1 MSTSRSEHGFSI
13 VELLAALGVIGIT
26 LASAV
31 PFFALQ
37 ARKMKGMS
45 YRLEAQQGMRAALDA
60 MGRDIRL
67 AGACLPT
74 SGKFIALDGVDSAL
88 GDQITVRAGI
98 VQSGTSCV
106 KAGLTVAANA
116 GDTSVT
122 LADATPFAGTQLV
135 FVSHPNGSGEL
146 QQVTGTSATNVNLAA
161 GLSQAY
167 PGPAAPGNPSN
178 PANVIAV
185 DERVYKLDKTDPNNP
200 LLTLTVNR
208 TAPQAFAVGVSDLQF
223 QYTLNRNCTPCDVVN
238 LPPDTA
244 TWWLVN
250 DVLITA
256 TITTT
261 GTVRSEDKVTLV
273 ENTRAKPRNLLP

>member
-1 MSTSRSEHGFSI
+1 MSTSRSDRGFSM
-13 VELLAALGVIGIT
+13 VELLVALGVVGIT

-37 ARKMKGMS
+37 ARKMKGQS

-60 MGRDIRL
+60 IARDIRL

-74 SGKFIALDGVDSAL
+74 SGKFIALDGVDAAP
-88 GDQITVRAGI
+88 GDQITIRAGI

-106 KAGLTVAANA
+106 KAGLAAAANA
-116 GDTSVT
+116 GDTSVQV
-122 LADATPFAGTQLV
+122 ADATPFAGTKVV
-135 FVSHPNGSGEL
+135 FLSHPNGSGEL
-146 QQVTGTSATNVNLAA
+146 ENVTGTSATRVSLGA

-178 PANVIAV
+178 PANVIAI
-185 DERVYKLDKTDPNNP
+185 DERIYRLDKSDPNNP

-208 TAPQAFAVGVSDLQF
+208 TAPQAFAVGVNDLQF
-223 QYTLNRNCTPCDVVN
+223 QYTLNRNCSPCDVVN

-256 TITTT
+256 TVN
-261 GTVRSEDKVTLV
+261 TVGAVRNEDKVTFV
-273 ENTRAKPRNLLP
+273 ANTRAKPRNLLP